1 MPSQAERSAST
12 RQSLIDA
19 AATLL
24 IEQGYAAFSEARVC
38 ELAGTSRGSLR
49 HHFPEGRYDLLPAML
64 ESLLEREAA
73 RLAALGPLSPSL
85 RLHLMLH
92 VLAHRPQRH
101 ASLAILEVWMATRGD
116 IRLARAVHAPL
127 AAVPQR
133 LFGQPPDAPPQPEWL
148 ALRCFLHG
156 ATLHSFAP
164 DYDAEQL
171 SDSVRWLIAQLPRP
185 DGLDAVL
192 ARMLAQP
199 RQPAR

>member
-1 MPSQAERSAST
+1 MPTQAERSAST

-19 AATLL
+19 AVTLL
-24 IEQGYAAFSEARVC
+24 TEQGYAAFSEARVS
-38 ELAGTSRGSLR
+38 ELAGSSRGSLR

-64 ESLLEREAA
+64 TWLLERESA

-92 VLAHRPQRH
+92 LLATRPQRH
-101 ASLAILEVWMATRGD
+101 TSLAILEVWMATRGD
-116 IRLARAVHAPL
+116 TRLAKAVHAPL
-127 AAVPQR
+127 QAVPQM

-164 DYDAEQL
+164 DYDARPL
-171 SDSVRWLIAQLPRP
+171 SEAVRWLIARLPAP
-185 DGLDAVL
+185 EGLDAVL
-192 ARMLAQP
+192 ARMQA
-199 RQPAR
+199 ASC

>member
-24 IEQGYAAFSEARVC
+24 IEQGYAAFAEARVC

-64 ESLLEREAA
+64 KSLLEREAD
-73 RLAALGPLSPSL
+73 RLAALGPLGPSL
-85 RLHLMLH
+85 RMHLMLH
-92 VLAHRPQRH
+92 VLANRPQRH

-116 IRLARAVHAPL
+116 IRLARAVHEPL
-127 AAVPQR
+127 ASVPQR

-164 DYDAEQL
+164 DYDAQQL
-171 SDSVRWLIAQLPRP
+171 SEAVRWLIAQLPRP

-199 RQPAR
+199 R